1 MPLKTGKGPPKGAST
16 ITHSL
21 NPIAL
26 PKHHQ
31 WHTLRV
37 SEAKVSIISRQTS
50 FFHGFFIIGG
60 LI

>member
-21 NPIAL
+21 SLIAL

-31 WHTLRV
+31 WHTLQT
-37 SEAKVSIISRQTS
+37 SGAKISIISRQTS

-60 LI
+60 SI

>member
-21 NPIAL
+21 SLIAL

-31 WHTLRV
+31 WHTF
-37 SEAKVSIISRQTS
+37 QTSGANVANLMIQAS
-50 FFHGFFIIGG
+50 FFHRFFIIGG
-60 LI
+60 SI